1 MNRRVWIFFLGALA
15 LAGATACRI
24 VTPQELVDFETHA
37 YPGRSQSD
45 VFTATVTALKAM
57 GYEVVLAERAAFRI
71 KTAPKVVMVHAAA
84 TSSSTAVATSDT
96 VAWDI
101 DVLAASGGASM
112 HAEPRLYRG
121 SSSVQPSDLLF
132 DFADNLFRTLYTE
145 IDSDL
150 PHTGK
155 PPPASSAVA
164 AKTAPAAKK

>member
-1 MNRRVWIFFLGALA
+1 M
-15 LAGATACRI
+15 TACRI

-37 YPGRSQSD
+37 YPGRSQSE
-45 VFTATVTALKAM
+45 VFAATVTALKAI
-57 GYEVVLAERAAFRI
+57 GYEVVLADKAAFRV

-84 TSSSTAVATSDT
+84 TSSNTAIATSDT

-121 SSSVQPSDLLF
+121 GSSVESSNLMF

-150 PHTGK
+150 PRSGNA
-155 PPPASSAVA
+155 PPAAPSAVA
-164 AKTAPAAKK
+164 AKTAPAVKK